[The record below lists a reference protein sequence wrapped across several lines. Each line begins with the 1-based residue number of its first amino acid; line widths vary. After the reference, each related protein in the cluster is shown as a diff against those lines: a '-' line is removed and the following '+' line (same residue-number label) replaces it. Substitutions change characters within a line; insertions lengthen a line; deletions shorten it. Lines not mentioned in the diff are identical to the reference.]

1 MRENKNKNVTHECTD
16 PKDKRQKCHN
26 VKVEWVQLGNLLCIY
41 RGISMEIFPV
51 HTRYGLAKLG
61 KLAVVHGKQTAP
73 W

>member
-1 MRENKNKNVTHECTD
+1 MYTHECTD

-26 VKVEWVQLGNLLCIY
+26 IKVEWVQLGNLLCIY
-41 RGISMEIFPV
+41 RGRSVEIFPV

-73 W
+73 